1 MLLIIKDGR
10 LAPEATEWIARNL
23 SDGVRRKERGVVLV
37 ETLGDDALRTAGGQV
52 LVVRSDIDYDR
63 LLAAVA
69 GAAGVAL
76 ITKGKAQNVRAW
88 LDLDTGAGYRVP
100 LVVVMVTD
108 EPVSNVAL
116 LGATAGATEM
126 RNIRPAPH
134 RKAIKQLRRMGRK
147 LAPYAVQPRRFD
159 SSDSAT
165 HRAGARQ
172 QAEDILADL
181 LKRDDVEEYQI
192 FAGGRMQVQYDDGRR
207 EEQESPFPTDHAL
220 AEAIRFLATFGGDRA
235 ERFDEQHPRLDM
247 NLKERWRLH
256 AEGFVVKPMYLALRA
271 NMGGRRSLE
280 ELGFADERL
289 NRLLVA
295 ASAGTH
301 RANVIVAA
309 QTSGGKTTLI
319 QAILAHT
326 PPHERIDTIEDTPE
340 LRLAHY
346 GIHSLTF
353 ERLTRDA
360 NADGVGALTMADH
373 IRQAKRGN
381 ASKVVVG
388 EIRGAGADAL
398 FDAMSSGM
406 NGCLATLHSQPGTGV
421 LDKMVAYA
429 AAEGSPEPYARR
441 QIAAGV
447 HLLVWLGRNTRN
459 ERVIADVTEL
469 VGIDDSGMRIQ
480 TNCLWQ
486 LAEGD
491 RWARP
496 VSRPQNP
503 VVAALYDSV
512 GMSLHDMIEPRT
524 DWPLRVVDSRGD
536 R

>member
-1 MLLIIKDGR
+1 MLLVIKDKR
-10 LAPEATEWIARNL
+10 LAPEVTEWIARNL
-23 SDGVRRKERGVVLV
+23 ADGVRRKEREVALV
-37 ETLGDDALRTAGGQV
+37 ETLGDEALRTARGQV

-69 GAAGVAL
+69 GAAAVAL
-76 ITKGKAQNVRAW
+76 ITEGKAENVRLW

-100 LVVVMVTD
+100 VVVVMVTD
-108 EPVSNVAL
+108 EPVPNLEL
-116 LGATAGATEM
+116 LAATAGITAM
-126 RNIRPAPH
+126 RNIRPAAH
-134 RKAIKQLRRMGRK
+134 RKTIKLLRRMGRN

-159 SSDSAT
+159 AGDSAT

-181 LKRDDVEEYQI
+181 MEREDVEEYQV
-192 FAGGRMQVQYDDGRR
+192 FAGGRMQVQYSDGRR
-207 EEQESPFPTDHAL
+207 EDQGSPFPTDHAL
-220 AEAIRFLATFGGDRA
+220 EEGIKFLATFGGDRPH
-235 ERFDEQHPRLDM
+235 RFDEQHPRLDL
-247 NLKERWRLH
+247 NLRERWRLH

-271 NMGGRRSLE
+271 NMGGRRSLA

-289 NRLLVA
+289 SGLLVA
-295 ASAGTH
+295 ASNGAH
-301 RANVIVAA
+301 RANVIVAS
-309 QTSGGKTTLI
+309 TMSGGKTTLL

-326 PPHERIDTIEDTPE
+326 PPHERVDTIEDTAE

-346 GIHSLTF
+346 GLHNLTF

-388 EIRGAGADAL
+388 EIRGEGADAL

-406 NGCLATLHSQPGTGV
+406 NGCLATLHSPPGTGV
-421 LDKMVAYA
+421 LDKLVAYA
-429 AAEGSPEPYARR
+429 AAEGSPEQYARR

-447 HLLVWLGRNTRN
+447 HLLVWLGRNHRN
-459 ERVIADVTEL
+459 ERVIADVTEI
-469 VGIDDSGMRIQ
+469 VEVDDAGLRIR

-486 LAEGD
+486 LAEGA
-491 RWARP
+491 RWAQP

-512 GMSLHDMIEPRT
+512 RVSLDDMAESRA
-524 DWPLRVVDSRGD
+524 DRALRVVDSGGER
-536 R
+536 

>member
-23 SDGVRRKERGVVLV
+23 TDGVRRKERGVVLV

-159 SSDSAT
+159 SSDSAA

-220 AEAIRFLATFGGDRA
+220 AEAIRFLATFGGDRP

-289 NRLLVA
+289 NGLLVA

-309 QTSGGKTTLI
+309 QTSGGKTTVI

-326 PPHERIDTIEDTPE
+326 PAHERVDTIEDTPE

-524 DWPLRVVDSRGD
+524 DRPLRVVDSGGD

>member
-1 MLLIIKDGR
+1 M
-10 LAPEATEWIARNL
+10 
-23 SDGVRRKERGVVLV
+23 
-37 ETLGDDALRTAGGQV
+37 
-52 LVVRSDIDYDR
+52 
-63 LLAAVA
+63 
-69 GAAGVAL
+69 
-76 ITKGKAQNVRAW
+76 
-88 LDLDTGAGYRVP
+88 
-100 LVVVMVTD
+100 
-108 EPVSNVAL
+108 
-116 LGATAGATEM
+116 
-126 RNIRPAPH
+126 
-134 RKAIKQLRRMGRK
+134 
-147 LAPYAVQPRRFD
+147 
-159 SSDSAT
+159 
-165 HRAGARQ
+165 
-172 QAEDILADL
+172 
-181 LKRDDVEEYQI
+181 
-192 FAGGRMQVQYDDGRR
+192 
-207 EEQESPFPTDHAL
+207 
-220 AEAIRFLATFGGDRA
+220 
-235 ERFDEQHPRLDM
+235 
-247 NLKERWRLH
+247 
-256 AEGFVVKPMYLALRA
+256 
-271 NMGGRRSLE
+271 
-280 ELGFADERL
+280 
-289 NRLLVA
+289 
-295 ASAGTH
+295 
-301 RANVIVAA
+301 
-309 QTSGGKTTLI
+309 
-319 QAILAHT
+319 
-326 PPHERIDTIEDTPE
+326 
-340 LRLAHY
+340 
-346 GIHSLTF
+346 HSLTF

-360 NADGVGALTMADH
+360 NADGVGALTLADH